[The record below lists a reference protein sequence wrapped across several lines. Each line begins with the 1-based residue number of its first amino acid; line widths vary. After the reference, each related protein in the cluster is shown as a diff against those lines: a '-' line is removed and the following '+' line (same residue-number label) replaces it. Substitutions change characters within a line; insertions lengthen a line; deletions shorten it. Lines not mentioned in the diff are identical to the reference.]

1 LKRLIKGRTT
11 FVIIHRLS
19 AIQHADK
26 ILVLDK
32 GIIVESGRHNEL
44 IKKKGLYHK
53 FFTLQSLGEVEEE

>member
-1 LKRLIKGRTT
+1 M
-11 FVIIHRLS
+11 S